1 MHRSGSIQS
10 SISKGD
16 VLCRHI
22 RVLPQPIDPVAAA
35 GALRDGRR
43 IMLTSSAE
51 PDVVPVLH
59 VGELATCGDGLT
71 AAVDFLAS
79 LTFAGAES
87 LGEQSWVGFLGYDAA
102 RDVERLPARPDGPLP
117 RYEFFLPETLVRFE
131 PGRTVV
137 IGRGRTPE
145 DAERVADDAVRA
157 LGREAPQLRLSGAF
171 GAAEVSLEYDDYVAA
186 VRRAKQY
193 IVDGDV
199 FQVVLSLAISV
210 PAEIDGLAAYREL
223 VAGNPSPYQFWYRGP
238 RFEAVG
244 CSPEPCVVMAGGR
257 GLIRPLAGT
266 RPRGADPDADA
277 RNEAELRASEKE
289 KAEHRMLVDL
299 ARNDLGRVCRPGTV
313 TVPRLMAVERF
324 SRVMHLTSD
333 VVGETAAGLRPDD
346 LIRAAFPAGTMTGA
360 PKVRA
365 MEIIDELEPTVRGLY
380 SGAVGSF
387 GAEHADFFL
396 TIRSLVLQGGRAH
409 LQAGGGIVADSDPAE
424 EHRECL
430 AKLSAVARAIG
441 FDLEGAVR

>member
-1 MHRSGSIQS
+1 M

-16 VLCRHI
+16 VVCRHE
-22 RVLPQPIDPVAAA
+22 RVLPQALDPVAAA
-35 GALRDGRR
+35 CALRDERR
-43 IMLTSSAE
+43 IMVTSSAE
-51 PDVVPVLH
+51 ADVVPMLYL
-59 VGELATCGDGLT
+59 GELAFCGSGLT

-79 LTFAGAES
+79 LTFAEAES

-117 RYEFFLPETLVRFE
+117 RYEFFLPETLIRFE
-131 PGRTVV
+131 ADRTVV

-145 DAERVADDAVRA
+145 DAERAAADAVRA
-157 LGREAPQLRLSGAF
+157 LGSLGSEAPRLRPSGAF
-171 GAAEVSLEYDDYVAA
+171 GAAEVSLEYDDYIAA

-223 VAGNPSPYQFWYRGP
+223 AAGNPSPYQFWYRGP

-244 CSPEPCVVMAGGR
+244 CSPEPCVVMAEGR

-266 RPRGADPDADA
+266 RPRGADSDADA

-346 LIRAAFPAGTMTGA
+346 LIRATFPAGTMTGA

-387 GAEHADFFL
+387 GAEHVDLFL